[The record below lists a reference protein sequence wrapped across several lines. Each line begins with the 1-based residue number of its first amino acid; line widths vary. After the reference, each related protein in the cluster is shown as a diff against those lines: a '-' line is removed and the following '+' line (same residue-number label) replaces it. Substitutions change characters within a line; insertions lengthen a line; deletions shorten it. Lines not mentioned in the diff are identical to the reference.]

1 MSLHRRLVH
10 REFVEGCF
18 GCKVSTVQMNAGDA
32 SSRGDARSVKAR
44 DKRWEKDMPA
54 YKRLRQEGF
63 QPPSIDGAA
72 ALERDASTKFEIESG
87 RAYRG
92 QEKQVKDAVAF
103 FEEGTGRSVFEPAAK
118 PKETT

>member
-1 MSLHRRLVH
+1 
-10 REFVEGCF
+10 
-18 GCKVSTVQMNAGDA
+18 MNAGDA
-32 SSRGDARSVKAR
+32 SSRGDARSAKAR

-54 YKRLRQEGF
+54 YKRLRQEGY

-118 PKETT
+118 PKETA